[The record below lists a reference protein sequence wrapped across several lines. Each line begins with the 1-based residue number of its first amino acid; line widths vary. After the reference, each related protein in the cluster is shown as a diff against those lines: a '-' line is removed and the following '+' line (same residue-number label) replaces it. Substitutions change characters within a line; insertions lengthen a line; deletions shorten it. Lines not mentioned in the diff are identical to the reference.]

1 MERPRKSIHVSFSR
15 WILIPWNDFII
26 ARRRGNCN
34 TLSSKN
40 FIAGYNSRLM
50 FVHLKTKQNGCRHP
64 ASAQRA
70 QFTPYMGS
78 FYFIS
83 VFLAALLFVMP
94 TAGGNVNSPAL
105 FIINNTI
112 RLINAS
118 APPSAKIS
126 FQRLRLATPIERTSL
141 NIADDGIE
149 PFQCLSILRLPVQ
162 ILFPRTIFPKQPHQS
177 TSINSCSEKC
187 AFPISISRFNSSK

>member
-1 MERPRKSIHVSFSR
+1 
-15 WILIPWNDFII
+15 
-26 ARRRGNCN
+26 
-34 TLSSKN
+34 
-40 FIAGYNSRLM
+40 M
-50 FVHLKTKQNGCRHP
+50 FAHLKAKQNGCRHS
-64 ASAQRA
+64 ASAQRGKL
-70 QFTPYMGS
+70 TPYRRS
-78 FYFIS
+78 VYFIS
-83 VFLAALLFVMP
+83 DSLVILLFVMS
-94 TAGGNVNSPAL
+94 TTGGNVNNPVL

-112 RLINAS
+112 RLINTS

-126 FQRLRLATPIERTSL
+126 FQRLRLANPIERTSL

-162 ILFPRTIFPKQPHQS
+162 VLFPRTIFPKQPHQS